1 MAVLGKISLGSKLGS
16 TSSTLEHIDM
26 NLQINVDKHLFF
38 FVFYLLSHL
47 LLVHLPLGHSLER
60 SLAVGALD
68 TRHGAGLGSDHP

>member
-38 FVFYLLSHL
+38 VFYLLSHL
-47 LLVHLPLGHSLER
+47 LLVHLSLGHSLER